1 MVLHYP
7 NLEMNTNNNIPLDE
21 EALSSSAPRLASIKH
36 ASPLVANDD
45 YFNRFNQKL
54 QNNIEEFEEIKQEAP
69 LLASIPKYNPF
80 EVPTHYFDDLPSR
93 VQQIVSTKKSS
104 TSLIEWLML
113 VIQPRFVLPVIITL
127 FVSFS
132 GIRYLNTISTMPKME
147 ASEEQSTEEELWSI
161 DEGTIM
167 ESMNASES
175 TENSAVASDDASIQN
190 YLIENNVDE
199 ANL

>member
-1 MVLHYP
+1 M
-7 NLEMNTNNNIPLDE
+7 DE

-54 QNNIEEFEEIKQEAP
+54 QNNIEEFEEIKLEAP

-80 EVPTHYFDDLPSR
+80 EVPAHYFDDLPSR

>member
-1 MVLHYP
+1 
-7 NLEMNTNNNIPLDE
+7 
-21 EALSSSAPRLASIKH
+21 
-36 ASPLVANDD
+36 
-45 YFNRFNQKL
+45 
-54 QNNIEEFEEIKQEAP
+54 
-69 LLASIPKYNPF
+69 
-80 EVPTHYFDDLPSR
+80 
-93 VQQIVSTKKSS
+93 
-104 TSLIEWLML
+104 ML